1 MDAIDAE
8 RRSAQVARMSATSAV
23 LPVALIVLIG
33 YFARRSAIV
42 PASAWPGVE
51 IFCYRVLFPAVM
63 MISVYRADLTW
74 ARVGPFGMAL
84 MATTGLGACLVF
96 ALKFALRLPNPRFT
110 TMFQTVTR
118 WNAFVG
124 MALATGLLGSKGI
137 GLISVGM
144 AFLIPI
150 INVVNVSIMAIWGS
164 GRAHPLI
171 IIKSILGNPLIQGCM
186 AGLVLN
192 LGAIALPAPAAE
204 AINMIGSAAIA
215 VSLLIVGAGIQIDR
229 LLSLSPELI
238 LAVTSRLLL
247 MPVIFW
253 MIASYLGLSHDLMIA
268 GILVTAAPTAANGYI
283 VARQMGGDADL
294 YADIL
299 TWQTVLA
306 VITIPFVLSL
316 LA

>member
-1 MDAIDAE
+1 MT
-8 RRSAQVARMSATSAV
+8 ATTAV

-33 YFARRSAIV
+33 YLARRTAIV
-42 PASAWPGVE
+42 PPAAWPGVE

-74 ARVGPFGMAL
+74 SRVGPFGLAL
-84 MATTGLGACLVF
+84 LATTAIAAVAVF
-96 ALKFALRLPNPRFT
+96 ALKIALNLPNPRFT

-124 MALATGLLGSKGI
+124 MAFASNLLGSKGVA
-137 GLISVGM
+137 LISVGM
-144 AFLIPI
+144 AFLIPT
-150 INVVNVSIMAIWGS
+150 INVVNVSVMAIWGN
-164 GRAHPLI
+164 GRAGALGMV
-171 IIKSILGNPLIQGCM
+171 KSILGNPLIQGCV
-186 AGLVLN
+186 AGLILN
-192 LGAIALPAPAAE
+192 LGGLPLPEPVAE
-204 AINMIGSAAIA
+204 AFNMVGNAAIS

-229 LLSLSPELI
+229 LWSFSPELVI
-238 LAVTSRLLL
+238 SVTARLLL
-247 MPVIFW
+247 VPLMFWVI
-253 MIASYLGLSHDLMIA
+253 ARYLGLSHDLIVA
-268 GILVTAAPTAANGYI
+268 GLLVTAAPTASNGYI